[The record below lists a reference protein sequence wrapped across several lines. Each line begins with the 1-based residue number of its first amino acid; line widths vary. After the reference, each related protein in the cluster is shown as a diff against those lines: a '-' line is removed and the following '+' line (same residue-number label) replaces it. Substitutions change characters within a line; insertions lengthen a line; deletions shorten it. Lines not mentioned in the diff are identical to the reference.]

1 MSKRLLIIVA
11 LGLAAAGLYFAYLN
25 NGQAHRWA
33 AAVVAADQAGADTT
47 AQMTALR
54 AYVAGH
60 MGAGA
65 EVSLAASY
73 SRAQQAARAA
83 AAAQAAN
90 SQIYADAQR
99 VCGGKRDSIT
109 QAKCQQD
116 YLTSHLANVPLPTAV
131 PEPKLADY
139 QLKLRAP
146 WWTPDL
152 AGACFLGAAGALGF
166 LGWAFW
172 RRRRLT

>member
-11 LGLAAAGLYFAYLN
+11 LGLAVAGFYFGYQN
-25 NGQAHRWA
+25 NQEARRRA
-33 AAVVAADQAGADTT
+33 AAVVAADQAGVDT
-47 AQMTALR
+47 ASQATALR
-54 AYVAGH
+54 AYVATH

-65 EVSLAASY
+65 EVSLTTSY
-73 SRAQQAARAA
+73 DRARQAARAA

-99 VCGGKRDSIT
+99 VCGGKRDSVS

-116 YLTSHLANVPLPTAV
+116 YLTKNLANVPLPTAV

-152 AGACFLGAAGALGF
+152 AGACFLGAGAALGF
-166 LGWAFW
+166 LGWTVW
-172 RRRRLT
+172 RRRRPV